1 MAGLVPASR
10 VRGVSKRRGLQR
22 TASLSRCALGNVV
35 TGLLTIVLCSVTY
48 SESNLALRDAVRV
61 MPGRQGRGRCP
72 RARPHQLRSR
82 AVRASCLP
90 ALRPACE
97 VRRWKWSDRRR
108 SDPRPLDGVPTK
120 PGPDRTKGPHT
131 PWEEPWWNAGRRARP
146 KRTGGASR
154 LLRGAT
160 APVRCGTDDSAT
172 AGVPLSLLF
181 AGPANFRSPDE
192 TKCNPG
198 AA

>member
-1 MAGLVPASR
+1 MPDCAARQAQDRGQFVAGVAGLRSVNPGR
-10 VRGVSKRRGLQR
+10 RCLTMVRHYQ
-22 TASLSRCALGNVV
+22 
-35 TGLLTIVLCSVTY
+35 
-48 SESNLALRDAVRV
+48 RDASAVARSV
-61 MPGRQGRGRCP
+61 HAGTNALYGRRPGDAGRQGRGRCP
-72 RARPHQLRSR
+72 RAKPHQLRSR

-97 VRRWKWSDRRR
+97 VRRWKWADRRR

-181 AGPANFRSPDE
+181 AGSEPQRFRSPDG
-192 TKCNPG
+192 TK
-198 AA
+198 